1 MVGTKIPHS
10 EGPLFSP
17 YRAVVPVVVAYGPVA
32 LAVMLARM
40 KGLYASQKRCEHS
53 LQGAVEEYCIVCG
66 CSPVDFIV
74 QLLRYHSHVV
84 GALGGACLGM

>member
-1 MVGTKIPHS
+1 MGTKTPHS
-10 EGPLFSP
+10 EGSLYSP
-17 YRAVVPVVVAYGPVA
+17 YGAVVAVVAAYGPVA
-32 LAVMLARM
+32 LAVTLARI

-74 QLLRYHSHVV
+74 QLLHYHSHVV